1 MKGFKFRGER
11 ILEWRRV
18 QADAAR
24 GEYLRA
30 AETAREAA
38 RLADEAQ
45 AGADR
50 AANEAVT
57 VLGAPVG
64 IEVIERHR
72 IWIARQRR
80 FADGCRQTHHERQQ
94 AANEKAALL
103 QVANRHVKV
112 MERLRERAAARHQE
126 EERQADMKALDEL
139 ATLQYVRRRM
149 EGAVERG
156 N

>member
-1 MKGFKFRGER
+1 VKGFTFRGER

-38 RLADEAQ
+38 RLADQAQ

-50 AANEAVT
+50 AATEALT
-57 VLGAPVG
+57 VLDAPVG
-64 IEVIERHR
+64 IDVIERHR
-72 IWIARQRR
+72 IWIGRQRR
-80 FADGCRQTHHERQQ
+80 FADGCRRTQQEQEQ
-94 AANEKAALL
+94 AAAEKAALL

-112 MERLRERAAARHQE
+112 MERLRDRAQQRHRE
-126 EERQADMKALDEL
+126 LERQLEMKTIDEL
-139 ATLQYVRRRM
+139 ATQRFAARQQ
-149 EGAVERG
+149 E
-156 N
+156 

>member
-11 ILEWRRV
+11 ILEWRRA

-45 AGADR
+45 ASADR
-50 AANEAVT
+50 AAAEALT
-57 VLGAPVG
+57 ALGAPVG

-80 FADGCRQTHHERQQ
+80 FADGCRQTRHERQH
-94 AANEKAALL
+94 AAAEKAALL

-112 MERLRERAAARHQE
+112 MERLRDRAQQRHRE
-126 EERQADMKALDEL
+126 LERQLEMKTIDEL
-139 ATLQYVRRRM
+139 ATQRFAARQQH
-149 EGAVERG
+149 
-156 N
+156 

>member
-1 MKGFKFRGER
+1 VKGFRFRGER

-38 RLADEAQ
+38 RFADQAQ
-45 AGADR
+45 TAADR
-50 AANEAVT
+50 AATESLTA
-57 VLGAPVG
+57 LDAPVG

-72 IWIARQRR
+72 IWNGRQRR
-80 FADGCRQTHHERQQ
+80 FAEGCRQTQHEREQ
-94 AANEKAALL
+94 AAVEKAALL

-112 MERLRERAAARHQE
+112 MERLRERAQQRHRE
-126 EERQADMKALDEL
+126 LERQLEMKTIDEL
-139 ATLQYVRRRM
+139 ATQRFAARQQ
-149 EGAVERG
+149 E
-156 N
+156 